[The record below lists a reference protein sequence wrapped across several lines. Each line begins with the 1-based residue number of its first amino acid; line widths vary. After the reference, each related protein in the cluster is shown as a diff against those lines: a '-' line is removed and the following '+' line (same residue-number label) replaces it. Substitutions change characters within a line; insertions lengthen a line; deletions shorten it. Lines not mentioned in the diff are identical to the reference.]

1 MIHLHSP
8 PTAPAAFGG
17 AGSADWRR
25 RSWSSS
31 SRAPV
36 AKGGHLRPCVW
47 RRGGDDGGGED
58 HHADGGG
65 GGGGGA
71 AWRARATTAGVSSS
85 SSTAKGLQANIIEH
99 ETPRITKWPNESRDL
114 DDHQQNNEADE
125 EADDELQPLVE
136 QVRSMLSSMEDGAI
150 TASAYDTA
158 WVALVPRLDGEGGTQ
173 FPAAVRW
180 IVGSQLAD
188 GSWGDEALFS
198 AYDRVI
204 NTLACVVA
212 LTRWSLHHDQC
223 KQGLQFLN
231 LNLWRLAEE
240 EPDTMPIGFEIA
252 FPSLVEAARGL
263 GIDFPYD
270 HPALKGIYANRELK
284 LKRIPKDMMHIVP
297 TSILHSLEGMPG
309 LDWQRLLKLQC
320 SDGSF
325 LFSPSATAY
334 ALMQTGDK
342 KCFAYIDRIIKK
354 FDGGVPNVYPV
365 DLFEHIWVVDR
376 LERLGISRYFQR
388 EIEQNMDYVNRHW
401 TEDGICWARNSNVKE
416 VDDTAMAFRLLR
428 LHGYNVSPSVFK
440 NFEKDGEFFC
450 FVGQSTQA
458 VTGMYNL
465 NRASQISFPGED
477 ILQRARNFSYE
488 FLREREAQGTLHD
501 KWIIS
506 KDLPGEVQYTLDFPW
521 YASLPRVEARTYIGQ
536 YGGNDD
542 VWIGKTLYRMPIV
555 NNATYLELAKQD
567 FNRCQAL
574 HQHELEGL
582 QKWFIEN
589 GLEAFG
595 MTPED
600 VLRAYFLAAACIFE
614 PNRASERFA
623 WARVSVLA
631 NTISRH
637 FYSDMSSM
645 KRMERFMWS
654 SLYEENGN
662 VLGLEG
668 YAKDGIL
675 ARTLCQ
681 LIDLLS
687 QETPPV
693 REGQKCIHNLIR
705 CAWIEWM
712 MQQINMKDGRYGKGR
727 VMHPGSCI
735 VHNKETCLL
744 IAQIVEICAGRIEE
758 AASMIN
764 NTEGSWFI
772 QLASSICDSL
782 HAKMLLSQDTKKNET
797 TINQIHKEIE
807 LGMQELA
814 QYLLPRVDDRRI
826 NNKTKQTFL
835 SIVKSC
841 YYAANCSPH
850 MLDQHISEVIFEQ
863 VI

>member
-1 MIHLHSP
+1 MIHLRYYYHSP
-8 PTAPAAFGG
+8 PAVVAFGG
-17 AGSADWRR
+17 GGSAEWRR
-25 RSWSSS
+25 WWSSS
-31 SRAPV
+31 TLAP
-36 AKGGHLRPCVW
+36 AKGGHRRPCVW
-47 RRGGDDGGGED
+47 RRGDDGGEQD
-58 HHADGGG
+58 HVDGGG
-65 GGGGGA
+65 GGGGV

-99 ETPRITKWPNESRDL
+99 ETPRITKWPDESRDL
-114 DDHQQNNEADE
+114 NDHQQTNEADE
-125 EADDELQPLVE
+125 KAADELHPLIE

-158 WVALVPRLDGEGGTQ
+158 WVALVPRLDGEAGAQ

-188 GSWGDEALFS
+188 GSWGDAALFS
-198 AYDRVI
+198 AYDRII

-212 LTRWSLHHDQC
+212 LTRWSLHQDRC
-223 KQGLQFLN
+223 KQGLRFLN
-231 LNLWRLAEE
+231 LNMWRLAEE

-252 FPSLVEAARGL
+252 FPSLVEAARNL

-284 LKRIPKDMMHIVP
+284 LKRIPKDMMHMVP

-342 KCFAYIDRIIKK
+342 KCFTYIDRIIKK

-365 DLFEHIWVVDR
+365 DLFERLWVVDR

-388 EIEQNMDYVNRHW
+388 EIEQTMDYINRHW

-477 ILQRARNFSYE
+477 ILQRAKNFSNE
-488 FLREREAQGTLHD
+488 FLREREAQGALHD

-506 KDLPGEVQYTLDFPW
+506 KDLPGEVQYTLNFPW
-521 YASLPRVEARTYIGQ
+521 YASLPRVEARTYLRQ
-536 YGGNDD
+536 YGNND
-542 VWIGKTLYRMPIV
+542 VWIGKTLYRMPLV
-555 NNATYLELAKQD
+555 NNTTYLELAKQD

-574 HQHELEGL
+574 HQHELQGL
-582 QKWFIEN
+582 QKWFMDN

-595 MTPED
+595 MAPED

-614 PNRASERFA
+614 PNRATERLA

-662 VLGLEG
+662 VLRLEG

-675 ARTLCQ
+675 ARALCQ

-687 QETPPV
+687 QEAPP
-693 REGQKCIHNLIR
+693 
-705 CAWIEWM
+705 WIEWM
-712 MQQINMKDGRYGKGR
+712 MRHTNMKDGRYGKCG
-727 VMHPGSCI
+727 VMHPGSCT

-744 IAQIVEICAGRIEE
+744 IAQIVEICAGRVEE

-764 NTEGSWFI
+764 NTEGVWFI

-782 HAKMLLSQDTKKNET
+782 HDKMLLSQDTKKDET
-797 TINQIHKEIE
+797 TINQIDKEIE

-835 SIVKSC
+835 NIVKSC

-850 MLDQHISEVIFEQ
+850 MLDGHISEVIFEH